1 MQSNLSDKMQNNDPL
16 IEKDKNII
24 ATGNIPFTNRE
35 QILNNITDSFL
46 TINKYLEI
54 VFVNTPLT
62 LLISKPASELIGKQ
76 IPEALPDLYKKIN
89 TLISD
94 FIVDQKGGQL
104 EDIFPYYEK
113 WFKINSY
120 PSDNYLDLIIKD
132 TTPDEKFQS
141 LLSELKHALKENS
154 RLEGIINKSPLAVVL
169 IDTNNRIVWA
179 NAAFTKISNYSI
191 DESLGKSLS
200 ELVYGDETNPQTL
213 KMIQE
218 AVQKRESIRVE
229 VVNYSKTGRK
239 YWLDLRMEPVFN
251 NNELSGY
258 LAFKN
263 DITQKKSDELAIKE
277 RNETISK
284 VSFITSHELRH
295 EFSKIMMLINESEN
309 PENSYN
315 EIKILFDLLKEPAN
329 HINSIISKINDNLKH
344 DPTHLIHLIN
354 PSVEE
359 ICLIEDDKLTNYINS
374 KMIKKITPSIPVKI
388 YENIDIALET
398 IRVQPTIRRLILL
411 DLNMPRKSGWEF
423 LDACTSLNSASH
435 VVMLT
440 SSIDPRD
447 VEKSKKYKI
456 VEDYICKPL
465 TIGVFQEFAKKY
477 CSS

>member
-1 MQSNLSDKMQNNDPL
+1 M
-16 IEKDKNII
+16 
-24 ATGNIPFTNRE
+24 
-35 QILNNITDSFL
+35 
-46 TINKYLEI
+46 
-54 VFVNTPLT
+54 
-62 LLISKPASELIGKQ
+62 
-76 IPEALPDLYKKIN
+76 
-89 TLISD
+89 
-94 FIVDQKGGQL
+94 
-104 EDIFPYYEK
+104 
-113 WFKINSY
+113 
-120 PSDNYLDLIIKD
+120 
-132 TTPDEKFQS
+132 
-141 LLSELKHALKENS
+141 
-154 RLEGIINKSPLAVVL
+154 L
-169 IDTNNRIVWA
+169 IDTNNKIVWA
-179 NAAFTKISNYSI
+179 NTAFSKISHYTI
-191 DESLGKSLS
+191 EESLGKSLS
-200 ELVYGDETNPQTL
+200 DLVYGSETNPQTL

-229 VVNYSKTGRK
+229 VVNYSKTGRM

-251 NNELSGY
+251 NNELGGY

-263 DITQKKSDELAIKE
+263 DITQKKLDELAIKE

-344 DPTHLIHLIN
+344 DPTHLIHHIN

-398 IRVQPTIRRLILL
+398 IRIQPTIRRLILL
-411 DLNMPRKSGWEF
+411 DLNMPRKSGWDF

-447 VEKSKKYKI
+447 VEKSKKYSI

-477 CSS
+477 CSG